1 MHMSPSFSGN
11 YESVSEGRAL
21 DQKSVHLNKICMKT
35 NLEKSILQW
44 TNVNLFPVLLFIWKC
59 NFRKNLNFVEK
70 KIAFRNNW

>member
-44 TNVNLFPVLLFIWKC
+44 TNVNLFPVLLFI
-59 NFRKNLNFVEK
+59 
-70 KIAFRNNW
+70 